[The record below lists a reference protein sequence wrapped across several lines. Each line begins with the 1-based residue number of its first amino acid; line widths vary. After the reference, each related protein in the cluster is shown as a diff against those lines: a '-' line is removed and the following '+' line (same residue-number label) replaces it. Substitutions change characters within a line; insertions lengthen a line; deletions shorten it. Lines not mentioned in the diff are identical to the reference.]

1 MELFLWI
8 SYAFHSFRFG
18 RLKLPVKQKLR
29 INNVCMILPKNNDI
43 FWSFVAISQAINSC
57 RLDLF
62 GVADDR
68 GDNYIRHN
76 PVKHII
82 NGIVEMGKTDYSTL
96 PCENNKHTYKSQTE
110 SFIKASQAVA
120 FLLRKWVIY

>member
-8 SYAFHSFRFG
+8 SYAFHSFRFS

-29 INNVCMILPKNNDI
+29 INNVCTILPKNNDI

-96 PCENNKHTYKSQTE
+96 ACEKKNTPTNHKQ
-110 SFIKASQAVA
+110 KA
-120 FLLRKWVIY
+120 L